1 MGAASSAYCA
11 LSAGSKP
18 IEEVPK
24 VIPAWQDG
32 AWKVRYARLVMCI
45 RVTSLAAVV
54 CAGGIVL
61 LTLVLGAADAS
72 YLRSGATRPLIGN
85 QNKTTR
91 AVFIAQNKRGSAR
104 HRGYDAARIVGGT
117 VAPCDASVAS
127 IPADMFV
134 HVKYPCEHARP
145 VQAFHVF
152 DRIDNVKS
160 YAASTAQNPMPSPW
174 FDAEITSNKAQ
185 LRQCG
190 NRTCARIP
198 HHANL
203 NCRMHVD
210 RTLTRRRPVLGLVGG
225 NHMPVPHPLLEQLRN
240 YTVLSETKVHGCRF
254 FDQIDIAVAWKKAG
268 KDKPGERFSNPL
280 WFGIPTIGHSYHVSF
295 ADYKHA
301 HPFLCTS
308 EACVLT
314 KVQAIANGTL
324 VPAFRKLRDEVRA
337 DVNSVVARMYL
348 DLFKRFRHR
357 DAAFA
362 S

>member
-1 MGAASSAYCA
+1 MGAASAAYCA
-11 LSAGSKP
+11 LSAVSKP

-203 NCRMHVD
+203 NCWMHVD
-210 RTLTRRRPVLGLVGG
+210 RTLTRRRPVLGLVGS
-225 NHMPVPHPLLEQLRN
+225 NNMPVPHPLLEQLRKTPC
-240 YTVLSETKVHGCRF
+240 YPRRRCTGADSLIKSTSQSR
-254 FDQIDIAVAWKKAG
+254 G
-268 KDKPGERFSNPL
+268 KRLARTNLES
-280 WFGIPTIGHSYHVSF
+280 
-295 ADYKHA
+295 
-301 HPFLCTS
+301 
-308 EACVLT
+308 
-314 KVQAIANGTL
+314 
-324 VPAFRKLRDEVRA
+324 AFRIRCGLVSRRSDTRTTCHSPTTSTPTLFSAPPKRAYSPRYKPSPMGRSSLHSASCVMRFEPTSTPWLRA
-337 DVNSVVARMYL
+337 CI
-348 DLFKRFRHR
+348 
-357 DAAFA
+357 
-362 S
+362 